1 MRAIADRGGHA
12 HRCLLGLTAAALA
25 ALLAGPAFPAA
36 AAPVPADISAPVSTL
51 RTARV
56 QATELRVDVDRL
68 RVEVALAVEAHNAV
82 ADELATVVRRQLHAD
97 QEADAATATRVA
109 SQGRGVR
116 RMRAL
121 YMAGGSAA
129 VYAGLLQ
136 DASITDVLRRTH
148 TVAVLAREDA
158 TILDA
163 DLTRADRAAV
173 FAAENTTRTDEQLR
187 LTQELAAASAAVSS
201 LLRESTDRL
210 ASADADVVRLAEAE
224 RVRVEIAAETAA
236 AAGTRSMTR
245 GADQAPAPAAALAV
259 SAVHSML
266 GRPYRWGA
274 VGPYEFD
281 CSGLIQWAYRQ
292 AGVAMPRVSRDQYR
306 GGAAVP
312 LGALAPGDVLF
323 YAVNTADPASIYH
336 VGMYVGDGQLV
347 QAPRTGAVVQIAPV
361 RLNDLLGA
369 IRPVPSQPSPRTP

>member
-1 MRAIADRGGHA
+1 MRAIADRGGHE
-12 HRCLLGLTAAALA
+12 HRCLRRLTAAVLA
-25 ALLAGPAFPAA
+25 ALMAGPAFPAA
-36 AAPVPADISAPVSTL
+36 AAPATAQVPAPASTL
-51 RTARV
+51 RTAQV

-82 ADELATVVRRQLHAD
+82 ADELASVVRRQLHAD
-97 QEADAATATRVA
+97 QAADAATATRAA

-136 DASITDVLRRTH
+136 DGSITDVLRRTQ

-158 TILDA
+158 SILDA
-163 DLTRADRAAV
+163 DLTQADRAAV
-173 FAAENTTRTDEQLR
+173 VAAENSTRTDEQLR
-187 LTQELAAASAAVSS
+187 LTQEVVAASAVVSS

-224 RVRVEIAAETAA
+224 RVRVEIAA
-236 AAGTRSMTR
+236 GTRSMTR

-259 SAVHSML
+259 SAAQSVK

-274 VGPYEFD
+274 VGPYAFD

-292 AGVAMPRVSRDQYR
+292 AGVTLPRVSRDQFRR
-306 GGAAVP
+306 GTAVS

-323 YAVNTADPASIYH
+323 YAVNIADPASIYH

-369 IRPVPSQPSPRTP
+369 IRPVPSQPSLRTP